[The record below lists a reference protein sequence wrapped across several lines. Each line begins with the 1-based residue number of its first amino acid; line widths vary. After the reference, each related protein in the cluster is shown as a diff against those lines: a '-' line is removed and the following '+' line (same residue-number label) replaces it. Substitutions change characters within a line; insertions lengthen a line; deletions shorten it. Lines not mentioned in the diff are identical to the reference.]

1 LIKRRWWFQQRGLL
15 DTLEDLTEG
24 DFKKFKWFLQQ
35 AEILEGFPAVPK
47 SQLENADRLDTVDQI
62 LDTYQDHAVEVIIK
76 VLKKINK
83 NDLVKRLTNVNSASK
98 GEFRKRKEIS

>member
-1 LIKRRWWFQQRGLL
+1 KIEKRFWKMLL

-76 VLKKINK
+76 VFESINRHLWPRNK
-83 NDLVKRLTNVNSASK
+83 FCLIFLN
-98 GEFRKRKEIS
+98 